1 MLKKILGTIG
11 SRYLIAFLNL
21 ALIFINAKVLGI
33 EGVGMIGLI
42 VASVNIA
49 VIVNGILCGNTI
61 VYFMNRYSMRTIFL
75 PAYLWTPIGSS
86 LACGFM
92 YLTGLLPTG
101 YRLDIFLLA
110 ILSSTVNANA
120 RFLLGKDNIKGF
132 NLTFI
137 LQGGLLFFVLL
148 YFYYILKRP
157 DVRSYVWGLYVTNGI
172 AFIASLSMLVPY
184 FLKETSRSSGKSL
197 YGLLKEMFAYGLW
210 AGADGLAETCTTR
223 LNYFLIQRFAGLGSV
238 GLLDAGTKISESVWN
253 ISRSVSF
260 IEYSSVAKTSEAT
273 EQKRITLQLFKL
285 TFCALALVMGCILL
299 VPEWIYTDYLF
310 SAEFKGIRKVIGGL
324 SIGIVAL
331 GCNSIISHYFIGS
344 GKIRY
349 STASSCVGLIAL
361 LISGFLLIPSYGVV
375 GSAITTSIA
384 FTSML
389 VFSLTVFSLSLIHI

>member
-137 LQGGLLFFVLL
+137 LQGGLLFFVSENGEC
-148 YFYYILKRP
+148 YHSRRDCPGLKRTVQKIP
-157 DVRSYVWGLYVTNGI
+157 KEE
-172 AFIASLSMLVPY
+172 AFKHEVC
-184 FLKETSRSSGKSL
+184 SRCRG
-197 YGLLKEMFAYGLW
+197 
-210 AGADGLAETCTTR
+210 
-223 LNYFLIQRFAGLGSV
+223 N
-238 GLLDAGTKISESVWN
+238 
-253 ISRSVSF
+253 
-260 IEYSSVAKTSEAT
+260 
-273 EQKRITLQLFKL
+273 
-285 TFCALALVMGCILL
+285 
-299 VPEWIYTDYLF
+299 
-310 SAEFKGIRKVIGGL
+310 
-324 SIGIVAL
+324 
-331 GCNSIISHYFIGS
+331 NS
-344 GKIRY
+344 KDR
-349 STASSCVGLIAL
+349 
-361 LISGFLLIPSYGVV
+361 
-375 GSAITTSIA
+375 
-384 FTSML
+384 
-389 VFSLTVFSLSLIHI
+389 